1 MPYKVQHLFILKSKT
16 SNYFQK
22 KRNKKNRASSRHT
35 AFCCLEE
42 LKNCII
48 SQQYLVSF
56 LKLLLLSKQ
65 L

>member
-1 MPYKVQHLFILKSKT
+1 MSYKNKASFILKSKT
-16 SNYFQK
+16 TNYFQK